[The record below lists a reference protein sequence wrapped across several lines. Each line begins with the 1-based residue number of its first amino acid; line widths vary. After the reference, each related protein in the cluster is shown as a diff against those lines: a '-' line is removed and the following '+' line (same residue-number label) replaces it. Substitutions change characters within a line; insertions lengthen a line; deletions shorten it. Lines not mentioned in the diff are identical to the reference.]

1 MRRAGADVPR
11 AGLDA
16 DAVVDLALAVVDD
29 GGASGFAALTLSAV
43 AQRAGV
49 AVPSLYKHVDG
60 LPALRAQVA
69 RRCVDQVAAEL
80 AAAAAGH
87 EGADA
92 LRATLVA
99 VRRFAGRHPARY
111 RAAQGAEAIAT
122 GAPAERAV
130 AVIGTAIL
138 QLGVPRERWVDAVRG
153 VRAAVHGFVEL
164 ELVGGFGMPD
174 DVDASF
180 GYLVETLVA
189 ALQTAAAQTS
199 AQTTSAPANRVS

>member
-1 MRRAGADVPR
+1 
-11 AGLDA
+11 
-16 DAVVDLALAVVDD
+16 
-29 GGASGFAALTLSAV
+29 
-43 AQRAGV
+43 
-49 AVPSLYKHVDG
+49 VDG

-92 LRATLVA
+92 LRATLV
-99 VRRFAGRHPARY
+99 VIRRFAVRHPGRY